1 MSTAAD
7 SPELWRRGVEFVH
20 YAASRLTEKLM
31 DTLAALEIGATAV
44 LLVAHLVI
52 VVRNRFSERA

>member
-1 MSTAAD
+1 MSTAPD
-7 SPELWRRGVEFVH
+7 SPVIWRRGVGIVN
-20 YAASRLTEKLM
+20 YAASKLTEKLL